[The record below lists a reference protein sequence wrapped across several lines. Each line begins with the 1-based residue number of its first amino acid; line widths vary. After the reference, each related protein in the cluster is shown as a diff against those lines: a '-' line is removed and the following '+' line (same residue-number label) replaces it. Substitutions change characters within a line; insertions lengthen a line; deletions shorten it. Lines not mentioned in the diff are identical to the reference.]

1 MALDSMQEIFDK
13 IQAGRKPFWQV
24 VRDTDVEE
32 RQVTAEASFEKMHAT
47 WRAMV
52 ESVDTYRAD
61 RRSVSGLVGGD
72 AQRMWDY
79 AAQQE
84 TLCGPY
90 LQEVIATAL
99 CVAESNACMHRIV
112 AAPTAGACGVL
123 PAVLVPLY
131 RRGAVDEEAIVRA
144 LYVAAGIG
152 AVVGYRASISG
163 ASGGCQ
169 AEVGTAAA
177 MAAGACAG
185 FITAF
190 LQTRLGVPSILA
202 GIVTNTG
209 LYTINLM
216 AMGWKSNASLLG
228 VDTIVTM
235 LRDAGVGWGY
245 HALLLAAVVT
255 IVAGALLYL
264 FLGTRLGLSIR
275 ATGDNRD
282 MVRASSVNPTFT
294 ITVGLCVANALT
306 ALSGAMVGQYQKTV
320 DINSGTGIVV
330 IGLACLIIGE
340 TVLGRRTVFKG
351 IIAVMLGSI
360 LYRFIYAIVF
370 YTKVVPVDCL
380 KLLTAVIVGL
390 AIAAPS
396 IKKWAAFQKRK
407 LAAGRKGG
415 V

>member
-1 MALDSMQEIFDK
+1 MPLIIQTALELGFLYALVAMALFLSYRILDIADL
-13 IQAGRKPFWQV
+13 
-24 VRDTDVEE
+24 T
-32 RQVTAEASFEKMHAT
+32 VTLA
-47 WRAMV
+47 
-52 ESVDTYRAD
+52 
-61 RRSVSGLVGGD
+61 
-72 AQRMWDY
+72 
-79 AAQQE
+79 
-84 TLCGPY
+84 
-90 LQEVIATAL
+90 
-99 CVAESNACMHRIV
+99 
-112 AAPTAGACGVL
+112 
-123 PAVLVPLY
+123 
-131 RRGAVDEEAIVRA
+131 
-144 LYVAAGIG
+144 AAGHPIL
-152 AVVGYRASISG
+152 AVP
-163 ASGGCQ
+163 
-169 AEVGTAAA
+169 AA

-228 VDTIVTM
+228 VDTIFTM

-245 HALLLAAVVT
+245 HDLLLAAVVT